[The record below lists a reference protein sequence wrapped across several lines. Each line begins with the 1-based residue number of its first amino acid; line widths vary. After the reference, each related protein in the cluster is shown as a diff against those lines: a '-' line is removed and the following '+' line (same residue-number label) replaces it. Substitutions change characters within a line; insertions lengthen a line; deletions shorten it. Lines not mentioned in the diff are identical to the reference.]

1 MDIEGSE
8 TKALLGAKRII
19 QEHKP
24 RLAICVYHN
33 PKDYFEIP
41 FLLKQFVPEYKFYLR
56 HYYKDHGETVL
67 YATL

>member
-1 MDIEGSE
+1 MAIAGAE

-24 RLAICVYHN
+24 RLVVSVYSN
-33 PKDYFEIP
+33 PEDYFNIP
-41 FLLKQFVPEYKFYLR
+41 LLIKRFVPEYKFYLM
-56 HYYKDHGETVL
+56 HNSNGCLGTVL